1 MSNHKNSF
9 NIELNIL
16 FYVGAVFMSE
26 EVKNIIKVA
35 CIYATTII
43 GAGFASGQE
52 IMQFFTV
59 YKAGGFYGI
68 LLAGLLFS
76 VIGCIVLE
84 RVYRERIR
92 NYEEFLFPTFGWF
105 CGWILEIAVTIF
117 MLCLFC
123 VMIAGMGNIM
133 SEKIGIPFRYSALIM
148 GVICMIAILTN
159 IKGIVTLSTFVTPIL
174 VTGIILAGLCIIIFG
189 NREVAGIFNVINRLN
204 GSWLFSSLLYVSY
217 NSILAIAVMCS
228 LLPYIK
234 TVKTARIGGILGGVI
249 LCGAA
254 FIINMALNLFYPA
267 IIDKELPILAILKD
281 FNAPAGNLYAIVLW
295 LAMFVSAVTAGFCFT
310 ERLSSTIKIGKKAIT
325 TVLCAAAVPL
335 STWGFSKLIA
345 VIYPIFGYLGLFMNL
360 VILAQSL
367 LLIGKGIARRY
378 GGK

>member
-1 MSNHKNSF
+1 
-9 NIELNIL
+9 
-16 FYVGAVFMSE
+16 MSE
-26 EVKNIIKVA
+26 EIKNIIRVA

-52 IMQFFTV
+52 IIQFFSV
-59 YKAGGFYGI
+59 YKTGGFYGI

-76 VIGCIVLE
+76 VIGCVVLE

-92 NYEEFLFPTFGWF
+92 NYEEFLFPTFGWV
-105 CGWILEIAVTIF
+105 CGWVLEIIVTIF

-123 VMIAGMGNIM
+123 IMIAGMGNII

-148 GVICMIAILTN
+148 GVICMAAILTN
-159 IKGIVTLSTFVTPIL
+159 IKGIVALSTIVTPVL
-174 VTGIILAGLCIIIFG
+174 VTGIILAGLCIIFFG
-189 NREVAGIFNVINRLN
+189 SSEVSGASGMFSRLQS
-204 GSWLFSSLLYVSY
+204 SWLFSSLLYVSY
-217 NSILAIAVMCS
+217 NSILAITVMCS

-234 TVKTARIGGILGGVI
+234 TVKTARLGGILGGVI
-249 LCGAA
+249 LCAAA
-254 FIINMALNLFYPA
+254 FIINMALNIFYPA
-267 IIDKELPILAILKD
+267 VVDEEIPILAILKD
-281 FNAPAGNLYAIVLW
+281 FNASAGNLYAIMLW

-325 TVLCAAAVPL
+325 IILCAAAVPL
-335 STWGFSKLIA
+335 STWGFSRLIA

-360 VILAQSL
+360 VILVQSV
-367 LLIGKGIARRY
+367 LLIGKGSNRQY